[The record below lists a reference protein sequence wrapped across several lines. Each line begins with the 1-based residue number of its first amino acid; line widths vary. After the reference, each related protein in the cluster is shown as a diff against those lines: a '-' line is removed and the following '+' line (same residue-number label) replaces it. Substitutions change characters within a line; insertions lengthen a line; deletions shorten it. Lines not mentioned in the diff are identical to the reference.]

1 VAAGCATEDE
11 RLGGGFCVGRAGGA
25 GRAGVGVEDGAVP
38 FVLFGS
44 GAVREGAAFFGIER
58 TRVGEL
64 VGRDPEAVR
73 GGDFAEG
80 DVSAAEVF

>member
-1 VAAGCATEDE
+1 MASGCAAEDE
-11 RLGGGFCVGRAGGA
+11 RLGGGFRVGRAGGA
-25 GRAGVGVEDGAVP
+25 GRAGVGVEDGAVS
-38 FVLFGS
+38 FVLFGI
-44 GAVREGAAFFGIER
+44 GAEGAAFFGIER
-58 TRVGEL
+58 ARMGEL